1 MVLEADNGVS
11 ASSLLR
17 TQGRQL
23 TALITDA
30 VLPGRS
36 GIDIITEAHRWL
48 PRLPV
53 LMVTGHDEDLV
64 GTQLAPVLRKPFGA
78 KAFRDR
84 VAALI
89 SEKRG

>member
-1 MVLEADNGVS
+1 MDL
-11 ASSLLR
+11 
-17 TQGRQL
+17 
-23 TALITDA
+23 
-30 VLPGRS
+30 
-36 GIDIITEAHRWL
+36 ITEARRWL

-84 VAALI
+84 VTALI
-89 SEKRG
+89 SQHRG